1 SVPVYEWNYKSQHDS
16 IVHIGPTAQ
25 DFRHTFGYGESDK
38 MISTVDIDGV
48 NMAALQALI
57 QRQEELQRAYEGE
70 IERLK
75 KLNDNLLKEKEE
87 VWIKVEKLEKL
98 LLQAE

>member
-1 SVPVYEWNYKSQHDS
+1 
-16 IVHIGPTAQ
+16 
-25 DFRHTFGYGESDK
+25 

-48 NMAALQALI
+48 NMAALKALI
-57 QRQEELQRAYEGE
+57 QRQEELQSAYEAE

-87 VWIKVEKLEKL
+87 VWIKVEHLAKL
-98 LLQAE
+98 LLQVE